1 MDEVRSRAE
10 SALAALDVTALRD
23 RPTHLLSYG
32 QRKRA
37 AIAGA
42 VAPPAHP
49 GPRIPGGPGH
59 LGPGFV
65 AMRIFEATI
74 DPRSLRWDGD
84 ELVDA
89 AGGFRRWT
97 ADGKELAGTW
107 NTAYRFDRAAHS
119 PTGRVARGVGAAPGR
134 AFGVEH
140 IPSPVTAL
148 HPDGSRLA
156 VAVGNGV
163 AVLDLPHP

>member
-1 MDEVRSRAE
+1 
-10 SALAALDVTALRD
+10 
-23 RPTHLLSYG
+23 
-32 QRKRA
+32 
-37 AIAGA
+37 
-42 VAPPAHP
+42 
-49 GPRIPGGPGH
+49 
-59 LGPGFV
+59 
-65 AMRIFEATI
+65 MRIFEATI
-74 DPRSLRWDGD
+74 DPRSLRWDGG

-140 IPSPVTAL
+140 IPSRSRPCTPTGVVSQSPSGT
-148 HPDGSRLA
+148 GSRSSTSRIPRMA
-156 VAVGNGV
+156 ACRCRT
-163 AVLDLPHP
+163 PS